1 MSKCKFHFDNHTV
14 WNKSL
19 RMTIS
24 VLAFEYRNGFVP
36 MAAARPPNSSM
47 VFSIDDEATPTR
59 GIAVLCWTCGK
70 YII

>member
-36 MAAARPPNSSM
+36 MAAARPQTPI
-47 VFSIDDEATPTR
+47 VDEATPTR
-59 GIAVLCWTCGK
+59 GVAVLCWTCGK
-70 YII
+70 YIK